1 MKGIEKEENE
11 IKESKKKNNEKKIEN
26 IDNKKEEIGIYKKDN
41 STLEEDFFVR
51 SDFYSGRCSI
61 SFERHH

>member
-41 STLEEDFFVR
+41 STEKK
-51 SDFYSGRCSI
+51 
-61 SFERHH
+61 

>member
-26 IDNKKEEIGIYKKDN
+26 IDNKKE
-41 STLEEDFFVR
+41 
-51 SDFYSGRCSI
+51 
-61 SFERHH
+61 

>member
-26 IDNKKEEIGIYKKDN
+26 TDNKK
-41 STLEEDFFVR
+41 
-51 SDFYSGRCSI
+51 
-61 SFERHH
+61 